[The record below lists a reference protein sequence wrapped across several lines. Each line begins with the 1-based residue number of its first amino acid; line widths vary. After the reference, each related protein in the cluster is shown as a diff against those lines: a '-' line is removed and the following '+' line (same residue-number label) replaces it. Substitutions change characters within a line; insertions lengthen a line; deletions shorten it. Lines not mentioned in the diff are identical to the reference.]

1 VFKGV
6 IKMKVI
12 KTKSRIFSEKLGIIQ
27 ERFRKNG
34 WFVVNSEYYQFGVKL
49 KKGLFT
55 MAYEFNY
62 EDDLNILI
70 YKGQFFEDDD
80 CIKCVLKKIE
90 KVAKVKVVV
99 YI

>member
-1 VFKGV
+1 ME
-6 IKMKVI
+6 II
-12 KTKSRIFSEKLGIIQ
+12 KTKDRIFTEKLEVIQ

-34 WFVVNSEYYQFGVKL
+34 WIVLNSEYYQFGVKL
-49 KKGLFT
+49 KRGCFT
-55 MAYEFNY
+55 PVYELNY

-90 KVAKVKVVV
+90 KVAKVKIVV